1 MLEKIILRLEQLQA
15 RLHRNREQKRR
26 ERTLRC
32 AKSEINRLA
41 RMRLL

>member
-15 RLHRNREQKRR
+15 RLNRNREQKRR

-32 AKSEINRLA
+32 AKSEIKRLA

>member
-1 MLEKIILRLEQLQA
+1 MLEKIIIRLEQLQA
-15 RLHRNREQKRR
+15 HLNRNSERKRR
-26 ERTLRC
+26 ERLLRC

>member
-15 RLHRNREQKRR
+15 RLHSNREQKRR
-26 ERTLRC
+26 ERSLRS

>member
-15 RLHRNREQKRR
+15 HLNRNSERKRH
-26 ERTLRC
+26 ERSLRC